1 MPAKKAKGPVAKK
14 MSMQAMLS
22 WLEDELVETT
32 FDKLIVLPEGEFAR
46 QTNEDSVF
54 APGGLLEK
62 IGSPAAWNP
71 LEVSTSK

>member
-32 FDKLIVLPEGEFAR
+32 FDKLVVLPEGEFAR
-46 QTNEDSVF
+46 QT
-54 APGGLLEK
+54 LT
-62 IGSPAAWNP
+62 SPPTRW
-71 LEVSTSK
+71 LFTKSRKSKSSSST